1 MSYVQ
6 WRYQFMDII
15 NKLYPY
21 PVLWKNNDD
30 YINSSFDCDID
41 IEKNFDIITIKAK
54 FKLRNKE
61 INNLIEEQ
69 KAEYLLHIE
78 APATLYRLIKSSMQN
93 EFSFDIEDGHLL
105 GEISLCP
112 FIVVRE
118 KITDYYNSKFNTD
131 YEGVTF
137 NLDIGNI
144 LAIGTQCKFS
154 IEKDTED
161 LADVPSIFIV
171 YKREDDDKIDMKV
184 EINSDKIRIGLN
196 RDVYENYNH
205 AVALQSSMLDIV
217 NTAIIFPTLVYVFEQ
232 LREGLEDYKDYRW
245 FRAIEKLLNK
255 ESIYLNTETMDS
267 IISIDLAQK
276 IMHMP
281 IAKTLLTIKNID
293 ANIEDE

>member
-1 MSYVQ
+1 MNYAQ

-30 YINSSFDCDID
+30 YINSSFDCDIK
-41 IEKNFDIITIKAK
+41 IEENFNIITVKAK
-54 FKLRNKE
+54 FKLKNKE
-61 INNLIEEQ
+61 INTLIENG
-69 KAEYLLHIE
+69 KAEYLLHVE
-78 APATLYRLIKSSMQN
+78 SPATSYRFIKCSMQN
-93 EFSFDIEDGHLL
+93 EFSFDIEDSHLL
-105 GEISLCP
+105 GEVSLCP
-112 FIVVRE
+112 FIVVKE
-118 KITDYYNSKFNTD
+118 KIIDYYNSKFNVD

-144 LAIGTQCKFS
+144 LAIGEQRKFS
-154 IEKDTED
+154 VEKDTKD
-161 LADVPSIFIV
+161 LADVPSIFII

-196 RDVYENYNH
+196 RDVYENYNY
-205 AVALQSSMLDIV
+205 AVSLQSNMVDIV

-245 FRAIEKLLNK
+245 FRAIEKLLSK
-255 ESIYLNTETMDS
+255 ESIYLNDETMDS

-276 IMHMP
+276 IMYMP
-281 IAKTLLTIKNID
+281 IAKVLLTIKNID
-293 ANIEDE
+293 TNIEDE